1 MKTLVVGASGFLGNY
16 LMNYFNCPGT
26 SFSGQPG
33 HIRLDVCNL
42 DEFILL
48 LDKIKPDLVI
58 NSSGFTNVDL
68 CESNRDIALR
78 INGTAVGNMAR
89 ACRTA
94 GTKFAHLSTD
104 FVFNGTKG
112 DYIEIDETDPINY
125 YGKSKLVGER
135 EAFVNDAI
143 ILRIST
149 PFGIS
154 HTKGKTPFNEFVI
167 NNVKAGNPVR
177 IANNQI
183 TTPTFAEDIPHAIDV
198 LAESGSSGIFHLGV
212 KEKMSRYEFA
222 VTMVERFGMNT
233 DLIIPVE
240 LKDLPLVAE
249 RPLNTAMNSGKISG
263 YFRPSSLSHG
273 IDKIISELQPAKD

>member
-1 MKTLVVGASGFLGNY
+1 MK
-16 LMNYFNCPGT
+16 YFGCPGT

-33 HIRLDVCNL
+33 HIKLDVSNL
-42 DEFILL
+42 DEFTLL

-68 CESNRDIALR
+68 CESNKDIALR

-89 ACRTA
+89 VCRMK

-104 FVFNGTKG
+104 FVFNGKKG
-112 DYIEIDETDPINY
+112 DYREKDETDPINY
-125 YGKSKLVGER
+125 YGKSKLVGEK

-154 HTKGKTPFNEFVI
+154 HTKGKTPFNDFVI

-183 TTPTFAEDIPHAIDV
+183 TTPTFAEDIPRAIDA
-198 LAESGSSGIFHLGV
+198 LAESGSSGIFHLGI

-222 VTMVERFGMNT
+222 VSMIGRLGMNT
-233 DLIIPVE
+233 NLIIPVE
-240 LKDLPLVAE
+240 LKDLPFVAE
-249 RPLNTAMNSGKISG
+249 RPLNTTMDSGKISS
-263 YFRPSSLSHG
+263 YYMPSSFSYG
-273 IDKIISELQPAKD
+273 IDKIISELHSAND